1 MWTASTFTQHL
12 TIADIPQPAKSVGAH
27 LAAKLELFC
36 TDERTL
42 TDELC
47 DMLCIWLGMQAGSGT
62 STPSGPSFDL
72 TVSKTTTAEEVKT
85 GADLELIVKSPLGTK
100 RCLIQAKVL
109 DPNTNKLRCAS
120 AQGWR
125 KLRKQLVAAR
135 KHAGSLAFLLV
146 YMPMNQLDGAS
157 YGYGTYEQG
166 GAFPVIG
173 SVPSSHGATLI
184 PVDDLIGKSNRWR
197 SRKDK
202 VPRLSTGSFKNGI
215 PFWQLLLQL
224 MLCRRGAWSSE
235 RKLISG
241 EGLTPFRTVSVTASK
256 IEPKGWEEL
265 QRIADQFLEDGEPG
279 RNA

>member
-1 MWTASTFTQHL
+1 MSTASTFTQHL
-12 TIADIPQPAKSVGAH
+12 TIADIPKPAKSVGAH

-72 TVSKTTTAEEVKT
+72 TVSKTTTAEEVNT
-85 GADLELIVKSPLGTK
+85 GADLELIVESPLGTK

-109 DPNTNKLRCAS
+109 DPNTNRLRCAS
-120 AQGWR
+120 TQGWR

-135 KHAGSLAFLLV
+135 KQAGSLAFLLV
-146 YMPMNQLDGAS
+146 YMPMNQLDGAC
-157 YGYGTYEQG
+157 YGYSTYEQG
-166 GAFPVIG
+166 GAFPATG

-202 VPRLSTGSFKNGI
+202 VPRLSTGNFKNGI

-235 RKLISG
+235 RKLISR
-241 EGLTPFRTVSVTASK
+241 EGLTPFRTVSITASK
-256 IEPKGWEEL
+256 IDPKGWEEL
-265 QRIADQFLEDGEPG
+265 QLIADQFLEDGEPG
-279 RNA
+279 RNT